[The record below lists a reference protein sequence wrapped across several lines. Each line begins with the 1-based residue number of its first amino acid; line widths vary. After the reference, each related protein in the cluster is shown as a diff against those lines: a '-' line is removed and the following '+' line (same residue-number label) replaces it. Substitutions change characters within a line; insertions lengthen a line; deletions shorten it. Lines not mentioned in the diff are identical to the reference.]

1 MDYYDTLEIDK
12 KATEEEIKK
21 AYKKKALQWHP
32 DRNKGNEKEAS
43 KKFQDIAQAYSVL
56 SDPEKRKMYD
66 LYGSNDPRV
75 TGSGMEPDTTFDAS
89 DFGNFGNVRFEHVRM
104 GGGGG
109 FGQHDFAKRIFEN
122 MFGASFNIHGNNDDD
137 DDDDDFAQFHRRNV
151 NRTMRKQPKQLI
163 EHNLKCTL
171 EDLYFGTS
179 KKVRIEKEDIKIDIL
194 PGWKEGT
201 KITFDNIA
209 NSKIIFILEQKKHEI
224 FTRNENDLIMILH
237 ISWTEALK
245 GFTKEIKFLDKST
258 DTIKLK
264 GIPSSDY
271 KYTIKNKGMPIRKEG
286 RQLGYGNLIINFVV
300 NFS

>member
-1 MDYYDTLEIDK
+1 MDYYNVLEIDK
-12 KATEEEIKK
+12 RATEEEIKK
-21 AYKKKALQWHP
+21 AYKKKALRWHP

-75 TGSGMEPDTTFDAS
+75 TGSGMEPDTEFDTS
-89 DFGNFGNVRFEHVRM
+89 DFGNVRFTHVS
-104 GGGGG
+104 GG
-109 FGQHDFAKRIFEN
+109 FGKHDFAKNIFEN
-122 MFGASFNIHGNNDDD
+122 FFGASFNVHNDSDDD
-137 DDDDDFAQFHRRNV
+137 VDDFAQFHRRNA
-151 NRTMRKQPKQLI
+151 NRATVKRPKRLI

-171 EDLYFGTS
+171 EDLYFGVS
-179 KKVRIEKEDIKIDIL
+179 KKVKIEKEDVKIDIS

-224 FTRNENDLIMILH
+224 FTRIENDLMMTLH

-245 GFTKEIKFLDKST
+245 GFTKEIKFLDNST
-258 DTIKLK
+258 NTIRLK

-286 RQLGYGNLIINFVV
+286 KQIGYGNLIINFVV
-300 NFS
+300 KFS